1 MSGVTILCHHLLI
14 IINITNSNKSVDS
27 TSVRWNLHHPYD
39 RALALEEGK
48 VKTLDLVSTAEA
60 RATILEARLA
70 GQKCNKVQKWIQNST
85 HSLIVIA
92 HHPFLPIIISFFH
105 QNITKSNDQVYVKK
119 HRSQK
124 YVGTPP
130 PLPDNSIVSTDCLRS
145 TGQTSWRW
153 LRYHHQLNHH
163 HHLYLIILFM
173 TIINSSNQWIVKDFK
188 SFWMVYFE
196 LFTVDYLNHHHY
208 HLHNPHNVQVLQ
220 KTQFYRRNEPFPG
233 GLTFFS

>member
-92 HHPFLPIIISFFH
+92 HHPFLPIIISFFMR
-105 QNITKSNDQVYVKK
+105 TKSNDQVHVKK
-119 HRSQK
+119 ITAHKNTLGPLLPSQTTLSWAPTACAQRVK
-124 YVGTPP
+124 PAGGGFVITI
-130 PLPDNSIVSTDCLRS
+130 NST
-145 TGQTSWRW
+145 
-153 LRYHHQLNHH
+153 
-163 HHLYLIILFM
+163 
-173 TIINSSNQWIVKDFK
+173 TIIIYIWSFCSWLSSIHQIN
-188 SFWMVYFE
+188 E
-196 LFTVDYLNHHHY
+196 L
-208 HLHNPHNVQVLQ
+208 
-220 KTQFYRRNEPFPG
+220 
-233 GLTFFS
+233 